1 MDEQEQR
8 ERNRPVGGEVRA
20 TQKPL
25 DKGGDE
31 PEDVQGDDEWVV
43 SLPPLDGTQSACF
56 ALVGAGEHELEEAL
70 QSHNAHRQH
79 EQSGGVQR
87 ALRLVTRRTNR
98 LLIAGS

>member
-1 MDEQEQR
+1 
-8 ERNRPVGGEVRA
+8 
-20 TQKPL
+20 
-25 DKGGDE
+25 
-31 PEDVQGDDEWVV
+31 
-43 SLPPLDGTQSACF
+43 
-56 ALVGAGEHELEEAL
+56 L